1 VDRLRR
7 SSNEGPR
14 LHERALLALLEARV
28 TRAKILREELLVS
41 PGMGNPRLPG
51 DQECEAPLAEIVNRS
66 PEITSTWWGGSGSI
80 QLLSGR
86 PVRFAADV
94 HLFTK

>member
-1 VDRLRR
+1 
-7 SSNEGPR
+7 
-14 LHERALLALLEARV
+14 
-28 TRAKILREELLVS
+28 
-41 PGMGNPRLPG
+41 MGNPRLPG

>member
-1 VDRLRR
+1 MNTAAASTCSDQ
-7 SSNEGPR
+7 
-14 LHERALLALLEARV
+14 
-28 TRAKILREELLVS
+28 LLVS

-94 HLFTK
+94 HLFNK